1 MLKFDILQG
10 WNEAS
15 NIDSSHTSSLSK
27 FFDKEMLKE
36 FVTMRDM
43 VQDLWEERKESI
55 VLQEQL
61 MAMKE
66 EKHQFL
72 KKLHEMETQL
82 QEAKEIL
89 TKYMHEHEV
98 CNVGLSS
105 NSSQDECFGVF
116 ENHTRGI
123 GSKLLLKWAMKVK
136 G

>member
-1 MLKFDILQG
+1 ME
-10 WNEAS
+10 EAS
-15 NIDSSHTSSLSK
+15 NIESSHTYSLAK

-43 VQDLWEERKESI
+43 VQEMWKDRKESI

-66 EKHQFL
+66 EKHQL
-72 KKLHEMETQL
+72 LEKLHEMETQL
-82 QEAKEIL
+82 HEAKETL

-98 CNVGLSS
+98 CNASFSS

-116 ENHTRGI
+116 
-123 GSKLLLKWAMKVK
+123 
-136 G
+136 